1 MKHGKKKETSST
13 CFDEGDEVWAER
25 TRGWVRALLCFAAR
39 AHVLVTLITP
49 NLRSGPTRASP
60 SFWLFLPPFF
70 PEHLPVAQSGELA
83 KAGGS
88 KVIVSHAPL
97 CT

>member
-39 AHVLVTLITP
+39 ARAGDTLNP
-49 NLRSGPTRASP
+49 KP
-60 SFWLFLPPFF
+60 
-70 PEHLPVAQSGELA
+70 
-83 KAGGS
+83 
-88 KVIVSHAPL
+88 
-97 CT
+97 